1 MTTQSGNEIELLA
14 DDQRAVLDEVGGGI
28 RSYTARGREVLDG
41 YPAGQPSPS
50 GRGQVLIPWPNRL
63 EDGSY
68 EFDGQRHQ
76 LELNE
81 PENGNAI
88 HGLVRWEPWTVA
100 EREPHRVV
108 MTHALSS
115 QPGYPFTLELRIEYA
130 LAMDGLNV
138 HTTATNVGE
147 SACPYGS
154 GFHPYLTVGTETVD
168 SVILHLPAGTVVGA
182 DERGLPLAAA
192 PVEGTEYDFRRPRPI
207 GSTRLDHAFTDLV
220 REEDGIARVA
230 LGGAALAAVGA
241 GFSAPVALPDQA
253 QAGQRAIE
261 RGIQGDGDDHEI
273 QLQTL
278 RPVSPEYHR
287 ARSKGPGL
295 STERD
300 KLYYAERA
308 RGGVG
313 NELIDW
319 SKFASRH

>member
-76 LELNE
+76 LEVNE

-230 LGGAALAAVGA
+230 LGGLLPGSGLDLWVDEAYGYLQV
-241 GFSAPVALPDQA
+241 FSGDPLPDVNRRSLA
-253 QAGQRAIE
+253 VEPMTCPANAFRTREGLIRLEPGTSFTSAW
-261 RGIQGDGDDHEI
+261 GI
-273 QLQTL
+273 
-278 RPVSPEYHR
+278 SP
-287 ARSKGPGL
+287 S
-295 STERD
+295 
-300 KLYYAERA
+300 
-308 RGGVG
+308 
-313 NELIDW
+313 
-319 SKFASRH
+319 

>member
-230 LGGAALAAVGA
+230 LGGLLPGSGLDLWVDEAYGYLQV
-241 GFSAPVALPDQA
+241 FSGDPLPDVNRRSLA
-253 QAGQRAIE
+253 VEPMTCPANAFRTREGLIRLEPGTSFTSAW
-261 RGIQGDGDDHEI
+261 GI
-273 QLQTL
+273 
-278 RPVSPEYHR
+278 SP
-287 ARSKGPGL
+287 S
-295 STERD
+295 
-300 KLYYAERA
+300 
-308 RGGVG
+308 
-313 NELIDW
+313 
-319 SKFASRH
+319 